1 MPSTQLINQ
10 FVSQTLFLQA
20 VGTTVKL
27 WIPGNGISAY
37 TIQSASLSQGS
48 VLVPVK
54 VNGHTGFQV
63 PALGRWSDYI
73 STTGF
78 TLPGNVTLTICVLGE
93 VPIFDLTSIS
103 VSQPNIV
110 ENIGSGTVVL
120 NSTCASLS
128 GWEQIVVGGEPVQDV
143 IANTNGFLFDATAI
157 ENGVV
162 VYCGCG
168 IDLAPHSALFS
179 VALAV
184 NLLEGDTCNFFFA
197 YHVIS
202 GYMVTLSLRFG
213 SSQNGLFLSV
223 DGDPE
228 LIPATAGLVKQ
239 GELQTWRVDYDGH
252 DRVAY
257 IYLNGVFIAESD
269 FIFNYGGTGST
280 GQLRLEISRSS
291 KAYLRSISI
300 IESIVDRAEM
310 THTATISVLDNS
322 LIADEDTITI
332 SVGSDQTI
340 LTFVNIPSSLPNE
353 IVIGSTKEL
362 TAVNIATAFNLLA
375 GAIFTATT
383 QLIQEKGFEWR
394 EGITYTTADTF
405 TRHNNILYACI
416 ANHVAASTNEPAVG
430 SEWATFWTALAT
442 CPDWSAGVFFAASTE
457 SVVVACAHA
466 GYIFMCTA
474 EHTSAF
480 SDEPL
485 VGANYES
492 YWQNTFVPVVE
503 NLVAPYVSIIAFT
516 SETVTIT
523 TALTGLTVGAIT
535 ESFSSTTS
543 EEAATLPAFTGN
555 GFCADGTAF
564 LPAFTGAGTCT
575 QDDFCIGRGVLPAA
589 TCNAQSFIT
598 GVSYSSTDAEKISLL
613 LYGNGWMQNFAG
625 MVGIAS
631 EPDASALLA
640 VQFVANYIT
649 YAPDLTTWSV
659 ADYWIDPR
667 ATLYYATGDCED
679 GAFLLAS
686 ILLNLGVSHT
696 KVRVAIG
703 TYNGVGHAWVLY
715 QRDSDGLWVLLDWTA
730 GATYW
735 NAISDIDDLSIAYS
749 TSGYNPTEYVTAYYV
764 SDVASV
770 TSSVFMYDNALTAW
784 LQVVTEALEFAD
796 SVTRGLGI
804 GIHDWLTL
812 KDTQANNWN
821 GKETVPDA
829 LMLYDLAT
837 GYQRYSVSVVDSLD
851 IADAATRALL
861 IAVLEKLHFTDL
873 AGMIATIS
881 KTATDSLDLTD
892 FAGNTYLDTITEAL
906 SLVDVASIL
915 KTTYG
920 VVSEALAF
928 ADTLSGY
935 RNLPLSATS
944 TLTLSETVSAK
955 GTFYRAV
962 YDTIIMNVM
971 VELAGEVYECYV
983 LNTPKFL
990 PSMYSGFNFNSYCVF
1005 ENRAFAANGTGIYEL
1020 TGDTDA
1026 GTAIHS
1032 GVLMHNSDFGAP
1044 HQKRFR
1050 RGYLGISGGSPVM
1063 VLETEDGG
1071 RLAYTIDNNGKA
1083 VFSHEQKS
1091 KKWTLSVSDFD
1102 ELDSIKLI
1110 PVILSR

>member
-1 MPSTQLINQ
+1 MASTQLMNASLQ
-10 FVSQTLFLQA
+10 QTIYLQA

-103 VSQPNIV
+103 VSQPNTV

-184 NLLEGDTCNFFFA
+184 NLLEGDTCAFFFA

-223 DGDPE
+223 DGDAE

-269 FIFNYGGTGST
+269 FIFNYGGTSST
-280 GQLRLEISRSS
+280 GQLWLEISRSS

-322 LIADEDTITI
+322 LIADGDTITI

-362 TAVNIATAFNLLA
+362 TAVNIAAAFNLLA

-394 EGITYTTADTF
+394 EGITYTAADTF

-516 SETVTIT
+516 LETVTIT

-543 EEAATLPAFTGN
+543 EEAATIPAFTGN

-575 QDDFCIGRGVLPAA
+575 QDDFCIGRGVLPVFTSSAR
-589 TCNAQSFIT
+589 SFLGGCT
-598 GVSYSSTDAEKISLL
+598 DTSTDAEKIALL
-613 LYGNGWMQNFAG
+613 LYQNGYMQWFAQ
-625 MVGIAS
+625 MVAITGDV
-631 EPDASALLA
+631 DAAVLMA

-649 YAPDLTTWSV
+649 YTTDLLLYGVT
-659 ADYWIDPR
+659 DYWTDPLW
-667 ATLYYATGDCED
+667 TLYKGSGDCED
-679 GAFLLAS
+679 GS
-686 ILLNLGVSHT
+686 ILLTSILINLDCPVTSI
-696 KVRVAIG
+696 KVAIG
-703 TYNGVGHAWVLY
+703 TYNSIGHSWVLY
-715 QRDSDGLWVLLDWTA
+715 KRESDGLNVLLDWTKGSA
-730 GATYW
+730 YW
-735 NAISDIDDLSIAYS
+735 NTIS
-749 TSGYNPTEYVTAYYV
+749 
-764 SDVASV
+764 
-770 TSSVFMYDNALTAW
+770 
-784 LQVVTEALEFAD
+784 
-796 SVTRGLGI
+796 
-804 GIHDWLTL
+804 
-812 KDTQANNWN
+812 
-821 GKETVPDA
+821 
-829 LMLYDLAT
+829 
-837 GYQRYSVSVVDSLD
+837 SLD
-851 IADAATRALL
+851 
-861 IAVLEKLHFTDL
+861 E
-873 AGMIATIS
+873 
-881 KTATDSLDLTD
+881 
-892 FAGNTYLDTITEAL
+892 
-906 SLVDVASIL
+906 
-915 KTTYG
+915 
-920 VVSEALAF
+920 
-928 ADTLSGY
+928 
-935 RNLPLSATS
+935 LP
-944 TLTLSETVSAK
+944 V
-955 GTFYRAV
+955 
-962 YDTIIMNVM
+962 
-971 VELAGEVYECYV
+971 
-983 LNTPKFL
+983 
-990 PSMYSGFNFNSYCVF
+990 
-1005 ENRAFAANGTGIYEL
+1005 
-1020 TGDTDA
+1020 
-1026 GTAIHS
+1026 
-1032 GVLMHNSDFGAP
+1032 
-1044 HQKRFR
+1044 
-1050 RGYLGISGGSPVM
+1050 
-1063 VLETEDGG
+1063 
-1071 RLAYTIDNNGKA
+1071 AYT
-1083 VFSHEQKS
+1083 E
-1091 KKWTLSVSDFD
+1091 
-1102 ELDSIKLI
+1102 E
-1110 PVILSR
+1110 